1 MIKLIWR
8 IVKKESWTG
17 EKFKNRSKAPLTKY
31 KELVDSL
38 LKQNKRIIK
47 IEKKVYSIKV
57 I

>member
-8 IVKKESWTG
+8 TVKKESWTG
-17 EKFKNRSKAPLTKY
+17 EKFKNRSKAPSTKY

-38 LKQNKRIIK
+38 LKQNKIIIK
-47 IEKKVYSIKV
+47 IEKKVYSLKV